1 MLIPHILFISE
12 VEPHYHEMHQA
23 KEGGIEERSR
33 KYTKKKH
40 THNHGPLTISRIRKA
55 IQSTAV
61 DRRP

>member
-1 MLIPHILFISE
+1 MLVPRILFIGE

-23 KEGGIEERSR
+23 KEGSIQERSR
-33 KYTKKKH
+33 KDTKKKH
-40 THNHGPLTISRIRKA
+40 THNHGHLTISRIRKA